1 MARNLFY
8 DKFVLADEEYKL
20 DMLNTPYAK
29 KKFHYDVEKML
40 YSSENIFGIVSW
52 KKPQWHLIYKQLMIS
67 QRERRC
73 FVLG

>member
-1 MARNLFY
+1 MTN
-8 DKFVLADEEYKL
+8 FVLADEEYKL

-52 KKPQWHLIYKQLMIS
+52 KKHNGIWS
-67 QRERRC
+67 TNNSW
-73 FVLG
+73 